1 MEGKGLSAL
10 RARLGAFRPRVGV
23 VLGSGLGGLADAVER
38 TAAISYRDVPGM
50 PEPTVPGHYG
60 EFVAGTLEGVPV
72 VLQRG
77 RLHLYEGHTAE
88 VVAMPVRLM
97 ADLGIEVLIVTNAAG
112 GIDRSARP
120 PALMLITDQINLTGR
135 SPLAGPVREGETR
148 FPDMSAAYDPGLR
161 SLARRAGGAAGLIMK
176 EGVYAGL
183 VGPSFETPAEIR
195 MLAVLGAHAVG
206 MSTVLEVIAARA
218 RGVRVLGISTI
229 TNQAAGISPTQLNHN
244 EVLEAGK
251 AVARDLETVIRGVV
265 RGL

>member
-1 MEGKGLSAL
+1 
-10 RARLGAFRPRVGV
+10 
-23 VLGSGLGGLADAVER
+23 
-38 TAAISYRDVPGM
+38 
-50 PEPTVPGHYG
+50 
-60 EFVAGTLEGVPV
+60 
-72 VLQRG
+72 
-77 RLHLYEGHTAE
+77 
-88 VVAMPVRLM
+88 
-97 ADLGIEVLIVTNAAG
+97 
-112 GIDRSARP
+112 
-120 PALMLITDQINLTGR
+120 
-135 SPLAGPVREGETR
+135 VREGETR